1 MPEFAPGQIKTAV
14 APIRVQPAGLA
25 CSAELYLGAKVATS
39 GVKSFNSTGVRQD
52 ISFPLTMPDVEGTY
66 PVYLD
71 IAAQGMLIGAYKAI
85 EDVVIKAPVISLRV
99 TRAYLRE
106 DSPKVSEAYSGWI
119 SLTLGSQLNLGLF
132 GRYIQ
137 AGALIVNRSSIP
149 VVLDFE
155 AWNHH
160 WIPEEERTNGS
171 YTDVPLVLP
180 QFEPQRFPPA
190 PTGLAYSSYQY
201 EADKFCPPGT
211 TLAPGETGF
220 VYTALYSQGRR
231 WNYINLKIYA
241 NGQEMDTVRLYY
253 GWYSY

>member
-1 MPEFAPGQIKTAV
+1 MAEQSVTLEPGESKSVSFEAIPSKAKTYQVKVNGLSGSFLAV
-14 APIRVQPAGLA
+14 G
-25 CSAELYLGAKVATS
+25 
-39 GVKSFNSTGVRQD
+39 
-52 ISFPLTMPDVEGTY
+52 
-66 PVYLD
+66 
-71 IAAQGMLIGAYKAI
+71 
-85 EDVVIKAPVISLRV
+85 APVIKINV

-106 DSPKVSEAYSGWI
+106 DSPSVSEAFSGW
-119 SLTLGSQLNLGLF
+119 LGMTPGTELNLGLF
-132 GRYIQ
+132 GGVIQ
-137 AGALIVNRSSIP
+137 AGALIVNESPIP

-190 PTGLAYSSYQY
+190 PTGLPYSSYKY

-211 TLAPGETGF
+211 TLNPGETGF

-231 WNYINLKIYA
+231 WNNIYLKVMA
-241 NGQEMDTVRLYY
+241 NGQEMETVCLYR